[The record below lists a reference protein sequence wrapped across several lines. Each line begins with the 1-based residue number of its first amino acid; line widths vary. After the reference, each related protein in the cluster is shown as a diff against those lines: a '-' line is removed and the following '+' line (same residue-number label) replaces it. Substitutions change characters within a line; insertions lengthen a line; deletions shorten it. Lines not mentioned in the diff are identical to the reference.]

1 MYVPALGILEPEPW
15 SESSEVGMAERVN
28 LFENVNRQFDEA
40 ADILGLSQ
48 ELRELLKTPYREI
61 TVAMPIRMEDGTL
74 KVFKGYRVQHNGVRG
89 PQKGGIRFHPDV
101 DLDDIRALASLN
113 TWKTAVVNIPFG
125 GAKGGIQCDP
135 SKMSMHELE
144 MLTRRYISKI
154 SMVLGPTRD
163 VISPDVNTN
172 AQTMAWVMDEYGRKN
187 GYQPACVTGKP
198 LELGGSQG
206 RLAAT
211 GRGVAL
217 CAREAWTKVLGRD
230 LKGVRAVLQGFG
242 NVGSHSAA
250 FLDRMGVRI
259 VAVSDLGGA
268 VRRPEGLDV
277 PALLAYAQQQGGT
290 VAGFPGGEPFD
301 PAAVWAQDCDLLIPA
316 ALGGV
321 LTGATAPAVTARLIV
336 EGANAPTTPEADR
349 IFRERGITVI
359 PDILANA
366 GGVTVSYF
374 EWVQNLQQIFWDEAE
389 IFEKEEKI
397 LVQAFRDV
405 EDKVKRHGCTW
416 RTGALVLALE
426 RVKTANELRGW

>member
-1 MYVPALGILEPEPW
+1 MTGA
-15 SESSEVGMAERVN
+15 MN

-40 ADILGLSQ
+40 ADILQLSQ

-74 KVFKGYRVQHNGVRG
+74 RVFKGYRVQHNGVRG
-89 PQKGGIRFHPDV
+89 PQKGGIRFHPDLA
-101 DLDDIRALASLN
+101 LDDVRALASLN

-135 SKMSMHELE
+135 SRLSLHELE

-163 VISPDVNTN
+163 IISPDLNTN
-172 AQTMAWVMDEYGRKN
+172 AQIMAWVMDEYGRKN
-187 GYQPACVTGKP
+187 GHQPACVTGKP

-206 RLAAT
+206 REAAT
-211 GRGVAL
+211 GRGVAI
-217 CAREAWTKVLGRD
+217 CAREAWTRVLGRD
-230 LKGVRAVLQGFG
+230 LKGARVILQGFG
-242 NVGSHSAA
+242 NVGGHSAR
-250 FLDRMGVRI
+250 FLADMGARV
-259 VAVSDLGGA
+259 VAVADLGGA
-268 VRRPEGLDV
+268 VRRQEGLDV
-277 PALLAYAQQQGGT
+277 TALLAHARQNRGT

-301 PAAVWAQDCDLLIPA
+301 RAEIWAQEGDILIPA

-321 LTGATAPAVTARLIV
+321 LTEATAPTVKVSLIV

-349 IFRERGITVI
+349 IFRERGILVM

-374 EWVQNLQQIFWDEAE
+374 EWVQNLQHLFWEEAE
-389 IFEKEEKI
+389 IFEKEEKV
-397 LVQAFRDV
+397 LLQAFRDV
-405 EDKVKRHGCTW
+405 EEQVHRHHCTW
-416 RTGALVLALE
+416 RTGALVLALD
-426 RVKTANELRGW
+426 RVRKANELRGW

>member
-1 MYVPALGILEPEPW
+1 MTGPT
-15 SESSEVGMAERVN
+15 S
-28 LFENVNRQFDEA
+28 LFDNVNRQFDEA

-48 ELRELLKTPYREI
+48 ELRELLKTPYREV

-74 KVFKGYRVQHNGVRG
+74 RVFKGYRVQHNGVRG
-89 PQKGGIRFHPDV
+89 PQKGGLRFHPDLA
-101 DLDDIRALASLN
+101 LDDVRALASLN
-113 TWKTAVVNIPFG
+113 TWKAAVVNIPFG

-135 SKMSMHELE
+135 SKMSQHELE

-163 VISPDVNTN
+163 VPSPGLNTN
-172 AQTMAWVMDEYGRKN
+172 AQVMAWVMDEYGRKN

-206 RLAAT
+206 REAAT
-211 GRGVAL
+211 GRGVAICTRL
-217 CAREAWTKVLGRD
+217 AWTQVLGRD
-230 LKGVRAVLQGFG
+230 LRGARVVLQGFG
-242 NVGSHSAA
+242 NVGSFTGK
-250 FLDRMGVRI
+250 FLDEMGARI
-259 VAVSDLGGA
+259 VAVADLGGA

-277 PALLAYAQQQGGT
+277 PALFAYVRQNRGT
-290 VAGFPGGEPFD
+290 VASFPGGEAFD
-301 PAAVWAQDCDLLIPA
+301 PAAVWAQEGDILVPA

-321 LTGATAPAVTARLIV
+321 LTGTTAPEVKASLIV

-349 IFRERGITVI
+349 IFRERGITLI

-374 EWVQNLQQIFWDEAE
+374 EWVQNLQQLFWDEAE
-389 IFEKEEKI
+389 IFEKEEKV

-405 EDKVKRHGCTW
+405 EEKVKRHRCTW

-426 RVKTANELRGW
+426 RVKKANELRGW

>member
-1 MYVPALGILEPEPW
+1 MDG
-15 SESSEVGMAERVN
+15 RTN
-28 LFENVNRQFDEA
+28 LFESVNRQFDEA

-48 ELRELLKTPYREI
+48 EMRELLKTPYREI

-74 KVFKGYRVQHNGVRG
+74 RVFKGYRVQHNGVRG
-89 PQKGGIRFHPDV
+89 PQKGGLRFHPDLV
-101 DLDDIRALASLN
+101 LDDVRALASLN

-135 SKMSMHELE
+135 AKMSLHELE
-144 MLTRRYISKI
+144 MLTRRYISKL

-163 VISPDVNTN
+163 VPSPDLNTN
-172 AQTMAWVMDEYGRKN
+172 AQTMAWVLDEYGRKN

-206 RLAAT
+206 REAAT

-217 CAREAWTKVLGRD
+217 CAREAWTRLLGHD
-230 LKGVRAVLQGFG
+230 LAGARVVLQGFG
-242 NVGSHSAA
+242 NVGSFAA
-250 FLDRMGVRI
+250 KFLHEMGARV
-259 VAVSDLGGA
+259 VAVADRDGA
-268 VRRPEGLDV
+268 VRRAEGLDV
-277 PALLAYAQQQGGT
+277 PALFVHARANRGT
-290 VAGFPGGEPFD
+290 VAGFPGGEAFD
-301 PAAVWAQDCDLLIPA
+301 PGTIWAQEGDILIPA

-321 LTGATAPAVTARLIV
+321 LTQATAPEVRASLIV

-349 IFRERGITVI
+349 IFRERGITLI

-374 EWVQNLQQIFWDEAE
+374 EWVQNLQQLFWNEAE

-397 LVQAFRDV
+397 LMQAFRDV
-405 EDKVKRHGCTW
+405 EEKVERHHCTW

-426 RVKTANELRGW
+426 RVKKANELRGW

>member
-1 MYVPALGILEPEPW
+1 M
-15 SESSEVGMAERVN
+15 N

-40 ADILGLSQ
+40 ADILQLSQ

-74 KVFKGYRVQHNGVRG
+74 RVFKGYRVQHNGVRG
-89 PQKGGIRFHPDV
+89 PQKGGIRFHPDLA
-101 DLDDIRALASLN
+101 LDDVRALASLN

-135 SKMSMHELE
+135 SRLSLHELE

-163 VISPDVNTN
+163 IISPDLNTN
-172 AQTMAWVMDEYGRKN
+172 AQIMAWVMDEYGRKN
-187 GYQPACVTGKP
+187 GHQPACVTGKP

-206 RLAAT
+206 REAAT
-211 GRGVAL
+211 GRGVAI
-217 CAREAWTKVLGRD
+217 CAREAWTRVLGRD
-230 LKGVRAVLQGFG
+230 LKGARVILQGFG
-242 NVGSHSAA
+242 NVGGHSAR
-250 FLDRMGVRI
+250 FLADMGARV
-259 VAVSDLGGA
+259 VAVADLGGA
-268 VRRPEGLDV
+268 VRRQEGLDV
-277 PALLAYAQQQGGT
+277 TALLAHARQNRGT

-301 PAAVWAQDCDLLIPA
+301 RAEIWAQEGDILIPA

-321 LTGATAPAVTARLIV
+321 LTEATAPTVKVSLIV

-349 IFRERGITVI
+349 IFRERGILVM

-374 EWVQNLQQIFWDEAE
+374 EWVQNLQHLFWEEAE
-389 IFEKEEKI
+389 IFEKEEKV
-397 LVQAFRDV
+397 LLQAFRDV
-405 EDKVKRHGCTW
+405 EEQVHRHHCTW
-416 RTGALVLALE
+416 RTGALVLALD
-426 RVKTANELRGW
+426 RVRKANELRGW

>member
-1 MYVPALGILEPEPW
+1 MTEH
-15 SESSEVGMAERVN
+15 MN
-28 LFENVNRQFDEA
+28 LFDNVNRQFDEA

-74 KVFKGYRVQHNGVRG
+74 RVFKGYRVQHNGVRG
-89 PQKGGIRFHPDV
+89 PQKGGIRFHPDLV
-101 DLDDIRALASLN
+101 LDDVRALASLN

-135 SKMSMHELE
+135 SRMSQHELE

-163 VISPDVNTN
+163 VPSPDLNTN

-206 RLAAT
+206 REAAT

-230 LKGVRAVLQGFG
+230 LKDARVVLQGFG
-242 NVGSHSAA
+242 NVGSFAA
-250 FLDRMGVRI
+250 KFLDEMGARI
-259 VAVSDLGGA
+259 VAVADLGGA

-277 PALLAYAQQQGGT
+277 PALFAYVPRNKGT
-290 VAGFPGGEPFD
+290 VAGFPGGEAFD
-301 PAAVWAQDCDLLIPA
+301 PAAVWAQEGNILVPA

-321 LTGATAPAVTARLIV
+321 LTQATAPEVKARLIV

-349 IFRERGITVI
+349 IFRERGITLI

-374 EWVQNLQQIFWDEAE
+374 EWVQNLQQLFWDEAE

-397 LVQAFRDV
+397 LIQAFHEV
-405 EDKVKRHGCTW
+405 EEKVKLHGCTW

-426 RVKTANELRGW
+426 RVRRANELRGW

>member
-1 MYVPALGILEPEPW
+1 
-15 SESSEVGMAERVN
+15 MAGQTN

-40 ADILGLSQ
+40 ADILQLSQ

-74 KVFKGYRVQHNGVRG
+74 RVFKGYRVQHNGVRG
-89 PQKGGIRFHPDV
+89 PQKGGIRFHPDLA
-101 DLDDIRALASLN
+101 LDDVRALASLN

-135 SKMSMHELE
+135 SRLSLHELE

-163 VISPDVNTN
+163 IISPDLNTN
-172 AQTMAWVMDEYGRKN
+172 AQIMAWVMDEYGRKN
-187 GYQPACVTGKP
+187 GHQPACVTGKP

-206 RLAAT
+206 REAAT

-217 CAREAWTKVLGRD
+217 CTREAWTRVLGRD
-230 LKGVRAVLQGFG
+230 LAGARVILQGFG
-242 NVGSHSAA
+242 NVGGHSAR
-250 FLDRMGVRI
+250 FLADMGARV
-259 VAVSDLGGA
+259 VAVADLGGA
-268 VRRPEGLDV
+268 VRRQEGLDV
-277 PALLAYAQQQGGT
+277 TALLAHARQNRGT

-301 PAAVWAQDCDLLIPA
+301 PAEIWAQEGDILIPA

-321 LTGATAPAVTARLIV
+321 LTEANAPSVKASLIV

-349 IFRERGITVI
+349 IFRERGILLM

-366 GGVTVSYF
+366 GGATVSYF
-374 EWVQNLQQIFWDEAE
+374 EWVQNLQHLFWEEAE
-389 IFEKEEKI
+389 IFEKEEKV
-397 LVQAFRDV
+397 LLQAFRDV
-405 EDKVKRHGCTW
+405 EEQVHRHHCTW
-416 RTGALVLALE
+416 RTGALVLALD
-426 RVKTANELRGW
+426 RVRKANELRGW

>member
-1 MYVPALGILEPEPW
+1 MTGP
-15 SESSEVGMAERVN
+15 MN

-40 ADILGLSQ
+40 ADILQLSQ

-74 KVFKGYRVQHNGVRG
+74 RVFKGYRVQHNGVRG
-89 PQKGGIRFHPDV
+89 PQKGGIRFHPDLA
-101 DLDDIRALASLN
+101 LDDVRALASLN

-135 SKMSMHELE
+135 SRLSLHELE

-163 VISPDVNTN
+163 IISPDLNTN
-172 AQTMAWVMDEYGRKN
+172 AQIMAWVMDEYGRKN
-187 GYQPACVTGKP
+187 GHQPACVTGKP

-206 RLAAT
+206 REAAT
-211 GRGVAL
+211 GKGVAI
-217 CAREAWTKVLGRD
+217 CAREAWTRVLGRE
-230 LKGVRAVLQGFG
+230 LKGARVVLQGFG
-242 NVGSHSAA
+242 NVGGHSAR
-250 FLDRMGVRI
+250 FLADMGARV
-259 VAVSDLGGA
+259 VAVADLGGA
-268 VRRPEGLDV
+268 VRRQEGLDV
-277 PALLAYAQQQGGT
+277 PALLAHARQNRGT

-301 PAAVWAQDCDLLIPA
+301 PVEIWAQEGDILIPA

-321 LTGATAPAVTARLIV
+321 LTEATAPTVKASLIV

-349 IFRERGITVI
+349 IFRERGILLM

-374 EWVQNLQQIFWDEAE
+374 EWVQNLQHLFWEEAE
-389 IFEKEEKI
+389 IFEKEEKV
-397 LVQAFRDV
+397 LLQAFRDV
-405 EDKVKRHGCTW
+405 EEQVRRHHCTW
-416 RTGALVLALE
+416 RTGALVLALD
-426 RVKTANELRGW
+426 RVRKANELRGW

>member
-1 MYVPALGILEPEPW
+1 
-15 SESSEVGMAERVN
+15 MAGQTN

-40 ADILGLSQ
+40 ADILGFSH

-74 KVFKGYRVQHNGVRG
+74 RVFKGYRVQHNGVRG
-89 PQKGGIRFHPDV
+89 PQKGGIRFHPDLA
-101 DLDDIRALASLN
+101 LDDVRALASLN

-135 SKMSMHELE
+135 SKMSPHELE

-163 VISPDVNTN
+163 IISPDLNTN
-172 AQTMAWVMDEYGRKN
+172 AQIMAWVMDEYGRKN
-187 GYQPACVTGKP
+187 GHQPACVTGKP

-206 RLAAT
+206 REAAT

-217 CAREAWTKVLGRD
+217 CAREAWTRVLGRD
-230 LKGVRAVLQGFG
+230 LRGARVILQGFG
-242 NVGSHSAA
+242 NVGGHSAR
-250 FLDRMGVRI
+250 FLHEMGARV
-259 VAVSDLGGA
+259 VAVADLGGA
-268 VRRPEGLDV
+268 VRRQEGLDV
-277 PALLAYAQQQGGT
+277 PALLAHARQNRGT

-301 PAAVWAQDCDLLIPA
+301 SVEIWAQEGDILVPA

-321 LTGATAPAVTARLIV
+321 LTETTAPTVRASLIV

-349 IFRERGITVI
+349 IFLERGILLM

-366 GGVTVSYF
+366 GGATVSYF
-374 EWVQNLQQIFWDEAE
+374 EWVQNLQHLFWEEAE
-389 IFEKEEKI
+389 IFEKEEKV
-397 LVQAFRDV
+397 LLQAFRDV
-405 EDKVKRHGCTW
+405 EEQVRRHHCTW
-416 RTGALVLALE
+416 RTGALVLALD
-426 RVKTANELRGW
+426 RVRKANELRGW